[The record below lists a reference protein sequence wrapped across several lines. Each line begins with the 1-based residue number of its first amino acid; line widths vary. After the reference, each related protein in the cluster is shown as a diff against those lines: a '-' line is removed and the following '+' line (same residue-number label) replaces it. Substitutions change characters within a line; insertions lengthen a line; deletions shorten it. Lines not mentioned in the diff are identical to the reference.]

1 MPSQA
6 RSPAASRT
14 TAARHV
20 LSGPPPCLL
29 SSRRSRADA
38 HLRRYVLHCAGG
50 LQDKVK
56 AKTKTL
62 NADVKAAKPTMH
74 ESMLYTNL
82 SGCLV
87 AGVLAAFA
95 GHLTDGVAFCLKY
108 PEVAPRHISER
119 HGLLLGQH
127 RVARAGCRR
136 DSAAA
141 RMAAPL

>member
-1 MPSQA
+1 M
-6 RSPAASRT
+6 
-14 TAARHV
+14 
-20 LSGPPPCLL
+20 
-29 SSRRSRADA
+29 
-38 HLRRYVLHCAGG
+38 
-50 LQDKVK
+50 K

-108 PEVAPRHISER
+108 PEVCATAYLRTPRP
-119 HGLLLGQH
+119 
-127 RVARAGCRR
+127 
-136 DSAAA
+136 AA
-141 RMAAPL
+141 RTASCG